1 MWVEDM
7 LILGQFNL
15 IKLGRIWRVW
25 KYSLGSF
32 NDDKTKRYDDV
43 ICSIRS
49 GILLTYVITNL
60 VICAGVIRH
69 WNDKQTVVP
78 DTLYVR
84 K

>member
-1 MWVEDM
+1 MWVRTM
-7 LILGQFNL
+7 LILG
-15 IKLGRIWRVW
+15 KIWRVW

-43 ICSIRS
+43 ICIIRS
-49 GILLTYVITNL
+49 GILLTYVVTNC
-60 VICAGVIRH
+60 VICAGGIRH
-69 WNDKQTVVP
+69 WDKGEPVVP